1 MPQPP
6 EALLSPTRAARL
18 PADVRTIALVGP
30 AGAGKTTLLQAL
42 LVRTGALPQDRR
54 DALDADDAEVRR
66 GRTVRLAAAAVEHR
80 GRRLNL
86 LDTPGSPDFE
96 GALRAGLRAAD
107 AALFVVPAVGGLD
120 PRTAGLWQDCA
131 AAGLPRAVVVTQL
144 DRPGADF
151 DESVALAQRLLGEG
165 VHPLHVPMHG
175 DHDDVAGLIDL
186 LRLRV
191 SDWSGGDPVERDP
204 DPEHLTLVEGVRGDL
219 LEAVLAESDDPTLL
233 DRYLDDDELDPALLT
248 TAFDRAVA
256 GGHLHPVLAVSPRHG
271 VGTAELLDLLAGS
284 FPSPLEHPGPPVSG
298 PDGSPAEPLTC
309 DPDGRLVAE
318 VLAAR
323 EDSGLGRLC
332 LVRVRSGTLRP
343 ELPVRVT
350 GRQDDAA
357 QEGVVGALRSPLG
370 ALLLPMQEC
379 GAGDVCVVA
388 GLHHARAG
396 DTLSCPDLPLL
407 LAPWQ
412 LPEPQHP
419 VAVTT
424 AHAVDQPG
432 LAAALSS
439 LAAEDPTLRVEQRAE
454 TGQLLLWCLG
464 EGHAELLLEQL
475 RDRSGLTVDTPEVQD
490 VHGGSPGPQPWSAV
504 EVDVP
509 AAFVAPV
516 RRDLARRG
524 VVTGSEDD
532 PDHPDRVTVRA
543 EVADAALAGWAT
555 ALRELSRGTG
565 SARRRPLGDREP

>member
-1 MPQPP
+1 M
-6 EALLSPTRAARL
+6 RN
-18 PADVRTIALVGP
+18 IALVGP

-42 LVRTGALPQDRR
+42 LVRSGALPPDRR
-54 DALDADDAEVRR
+54 GAALDADDAEVRR
-66 GRTVRLAAAAVEHR
+66 GRTVLLAAAAVEHR

-96 GALRAGLRAAD
+96 GALRSGLRAAD

-120 PRTAGLWQDCA
+120 ARTAALWQDCA

-175 DHDDVAGLIDL
+175 DDDDVAGLIDL

-191 SDWSGGDPVERDP
+191 SDWSGGDPVDRDP

-233 DRYLDDDELDPALLT
+233 DRYLDDDELDPGLLT
-248 TAFDRAVA
+248 TAFERAVA
-256 GGHLHPVLAVSPRHG
+256 GGHLHPVLAVSPRQG

-309 DPDGRLVAE
+309 DPDGRLLAE
-318 VLAAR
+318 VLGAR
-323 EDSGLGRLC
+323 EDSELGRLC

-343 ELPVRVT
+343 DLPVRMT
-350 GRQDDAA
+350 GRQDTAA
-357 QEGVVGALRSPLG
+357 GDGVVGSLRSPLG
-370 ALLLPMQEC
+370 ALLLPMEEC

-388 GLHHARAG
+388 GLHHVRVG
-396 DTLSCPDLPLL
+396 DTLSSPDLPLRC
-407 LAPWQ
+407 APWQ

-419 VAVTT
+419 VVVAT
-424 AHAVDQPG
+424 ADAVDERL

-439 LAAEDPTLRVEQRAE
+439 LAAGDPTVRVERRAE
-454 TGQLLLWCLG
+454 TGQLLVWCLG

-475 RDRSGLTVDTPEVQD
+475 RDRSGLTGTPEVQD

-504 EVDVP
+504 EVDLP

-524 VVTGSEDD
+524 VVTGSDD
-532 PDHPDRVTVRA
+532 ESEHPDRVTLKA

-565 SARRRPLGDREP
+565 AARRRPLGDREP